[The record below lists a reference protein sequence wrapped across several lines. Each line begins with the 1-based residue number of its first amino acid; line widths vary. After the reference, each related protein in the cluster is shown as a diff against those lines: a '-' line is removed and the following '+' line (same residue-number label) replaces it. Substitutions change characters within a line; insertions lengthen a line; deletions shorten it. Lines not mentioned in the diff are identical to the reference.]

1 MSYMNDVVIHY
12 FRFRH
17 DGSGWYDTIS
27 VNGLDTQIGKRRPV
41 SSLEFRT

>member
-1 MSYMNDVVIHY
+1 MLYMNDVVIHY

-27 VNGLDTQIGKRRPV
+27 VNGLDNTQSENDDQCPLRK
-41 SSLEFRT
+41 